1 MAAPQVFGGVDVAK
15 APRAS
20 ALRPT
25 GARWAVTHDA
35 PGMAARV
42 AWLQAAQ
49 PTLIVLAATG
59 GDHRAVVAALAAA
72 AWPLVVLHPRHV
84 RDVAQATG
92 PWATTAGLDARAVAH
107 VAEAVRPAPRPLP
120 DAQPEERR
128 ALLARR
134 RQRSARRTAA
144 QHRLANAPRR
154 LRPALAAPMA
164 SPFNMCRYLVLNCHL
179 V

>member
-1 MAAPQVFGGVDVAK
+1 
-15 APRAS
+15 
-20 ALRPT
+20 
-25 GARWAVTHDA
+25 
-35 PGMAARV
+35 MAARV

-59 GDHRAVVAALAAA
+59 GDHRAVAGRWRRRPARGAAS
-72 AWPLVVLHPRHV
+72 PRLTGHC
-84 RDVAQATG
+84 RDGAVG
-92 PWATTAGLDARAVAH
+92 PTALGLDARAVAR
-107 VAEAVRPAPRPLP
+107 VAEAVRPAPRPLR